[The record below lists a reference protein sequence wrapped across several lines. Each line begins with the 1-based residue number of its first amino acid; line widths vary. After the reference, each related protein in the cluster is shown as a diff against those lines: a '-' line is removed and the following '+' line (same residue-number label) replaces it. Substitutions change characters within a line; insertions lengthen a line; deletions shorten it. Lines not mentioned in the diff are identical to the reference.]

1 MVETMQE
8 ERSDKDKILS
18 AISSNID
25 DLLKQNIDN
34 GRLKQNLAFKIVSR
48 QLNLQNIVDCAVIGI
63 TIYLQEHK
71 SSKDNKV
78 TKG

>member
-1 MVETMQE
+1 MQE

-48 QLNLQNIVDCAVIGI
+48 QLNL
-63 TIYLQEHK
+63 
-71 SSKDNKV
+71 
-78 TKG
+78 

>member
-1 MVETMQE
+1 MQE

-63 TIYLQEHK
+63 TIYLQEHRNDK
-71 SSKDNKV
+71 NTKDNK
-78 TKG
+78 G

>member
-71 SSKDNKV
+71 GSKDNKV